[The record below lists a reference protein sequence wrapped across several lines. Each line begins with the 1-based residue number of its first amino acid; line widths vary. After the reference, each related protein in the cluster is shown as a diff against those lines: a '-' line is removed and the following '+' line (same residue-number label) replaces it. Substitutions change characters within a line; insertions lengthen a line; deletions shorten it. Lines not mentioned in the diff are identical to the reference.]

1 MQPETQSET
10 RLPAFLAVS
19 KEGIRPVGQSR
30 FEDEDGADTRG
41 FGGWV
46 ATGKAPCGVP
56 PLRPPDFDSD
66 PVATWRKRG
75 LRRWCL

>member
-1 MQPETQSET
+1 MPERNDDL
-10 RLPAFLAVS
+10 RLPAFLAGRLS
-19 KEGIRPVGQSR
+19 LRRPIGQSR

>member
-1 MQPETQSET
+1 MPERNDDL
-10 RLPAFLAVS
+10 RLPAFLAGR
-19 KEGIRPVGQSR
+19 KEVIDRQSR